1 MRPRLLAALAAVLLF
16 AGAARAAEPA
26 LPPAPARWVFDETGF
41 LSPAARATLDGE
53 LEAFERAQGSQVL
66 VAIFRQLPAGVTLEE
81 WTQRV
86 AESWRVGR
94 ARQDDGV
101 VLFIFLA
108 DRLVRIEVGYGL
120 EGALPD
126 LRASR
131 ILREVLLPG
140 LRTGDHD
147 GAVLATARAIVAAIR
162 GEYEPG
168 PGAERHGDGVPLWLL
183 LLLVI
188 VVLWV
193 LTAAARASF
202 MQPSSS
208 VCCRRSSERCWAWLE
223 RWSSSRSPARAPRR
237 RSSARSTY
245 PPCPSPSS
253 SRSIGRMTIW

>member
-162 GEYEPG
+162 GECEPG

-193 LTAAARASF
+193 LTAAARRGGGPGAGASGWPGGF
-202 MQPSSS
+202 PPGRIGGGGFSGGGFSGGGFS
-208 VCCRRSSERCWAWLE
+208 GGGGSFGGGGASG
-223 RWSSSRSPARAPRR
+223 RW
-237 RSSARSTY
+237 
-245 PPCPSPSS
+245 
-253 SRSIGRMTIW
+253 